1 MQRVRVYHLN
11 ENGHWDDKGTGVI
24 KVETAEVRH
33 ALGIR
38 CRAPWAGDQGDGS
51 SVCTLKLVCTSASPR
66 PHRRPMLPPQHPT
79 SDVHLI
85 IEDDTDAS
93 RLLNHTVTQ
102 GTSYQRQKAFA
113 SYKQLLQRRPA
124 PHSADDS
131 IISWTEASSG
141 IEIALSFQEAFTCTQ
156 VWAEIQ
162 SVQDAGLSPRA
173 QAAKLQES
181 AGLMHG
187 PHLPLGPGQSP
198 AGQDPPPET
207 GPFPAHGADLPAAEL
222 GNLPAIARSLS
233 EASVFQR
240 ERLVHQLSAPGYL
253 GRLVGLFRVC
263 EDLEEEESLAQL
275 HVALRAAI
283 MLNDAGLI
291 EALLSEP
298 LVMDVVGALEYEP
311 GVAPAARPRHREWL
325 RDRAHL
331 REPVPI
337 ADPGVRAKI
346 HDTYRLGYVRDV
358 VMPRFLDDA
367 VLATLRSLALFNSVE
382 VLMAL
387 AADAHAFP
395 ALFDKLRGAKPGG
408 GDWADGVGFLQELAS
423 LAKHLQASQ
432 RTTLFGKLADLG
444 LFEVMI
450 RVLELGEPELH
461 LRATDILLSFMHGR
475 GCGMQ
480 EQVLELLRI
489 LLDPDTMDASVERD
503 AFIDSFYEAHAG
515 TLVGALVA
523 ATRGGGVAAESAG
536 AGAAGAGGEVAGGAA
551 GAPDTAAGA
560 ADTGDAPTT
569 SAHTLGLIVELL
581 CYCVTQHSYRIK
593 YYILRNNVVEKV
605 LRLLHRKERWLVVA
619 AIRFLRTCLGMKDEF
634 YNRYLVKNGLLE
646 PVIAVFLENG
656 NRYNLLNS
664 VVLELFEFMWRENM
678 KGLLGYV
685 VESPRWPELQAL
697 DFAPTFRR
705 LSMKHDQNQ
714 VVCRL
719 RQEVLCTWAACPIP
733 GCGWALS
740 LGHCSKKLTF
750 VTSHQQERSTG
761 SAAAPAGSGPGSEA
775 GGGVFLGHAR
785 AAAAAQQ
792 RRIRGEKEEDEDEEN
807 YFKDDEDDD
816 RGGSAAAAEVSE
828 VRALRDAPASVSPSP
843 GSPRVVGASP
853 PSNGLPPFPGRLV
866 DYDDDDDDALPLGVV
881 HRGGPGGRRGS
892 SPPLQKRFRPAS
904 PSQ

>member
-102 GTSYQRQKAFA
+102 GTSYQRQKGARLGMYGCAGRSEGCRHVRRPPVHPCMWLGCCDRGQCDCGWHTSVQTLFVRAAFA

-536 AGAAGAGGEVAGGAA
+536 A
-551 GAPDTAAGA
+551 

-792 RRIRGEKEEDEDEEN
+792 RRIREWGQGEGEGE
-807 YFKDDEDDD
+807 
-816 RGGSAAAAEVSE
+816 R
-828 VRALRDAPASVSPSP
+828 
-843 GSPRVVGASP
+843 
-853 PSNGLPPFPGRLV
+853 
-866 DYDDDDDDALPLGVV
+866 
-881 HRGGPGGRRGS
+881 
-892 SPPLQKRFRPAS
+892 
-904 PSQ
+904 

>member
-24 KVETAEVRH
+24 KVETAE
-33 ALGIR
+33 
-38 CRAPWAGDQGDGS
+38 
-51 SVCTLKLVCTSASPR
+51 
-66 PHRRPMLPPQHPT
+66 HPT

-102 GTSYQRQKAFA
+102 GTSYQRQK
-113 SYKQLLQRRPA
+113 
-124 PHSADDS
+124 DDS

-173 QAAKLQES
+173 QAAKLQDRQWRTAGGTEAYDSVAAHHTYEES

-198 AGQDPPPET
+198 AGQDSPPET
-207 GPFPAHGADLPAAEL
+207 GPFPAPGADLPAAEL

-311 GVAPAARPRHREWL
+311 G
-325 RDRAHL
+325 
-331 REPVPI
+331 
-337 ADPGVRAKI
+337 
-346 HDTYRLGYVRDV
+346 
-358 VMPRFLDDA
+358 
-367 VLATLRSLALFNSVE
+367 
-382 VLMAL
+382 
-387 AADAHAFP
+387 
-395 ALFDKLRGAKPGG
+395 
-408 GDWADGVGFLQELAS
+408 
-423 LAKHLQASQ
+423 
-432 RTTLFGKLADLG
+432 
-444 LFEVMI
+444 
-450 RVLELGEPELH
+450 
-461 LRATDILLSFMHGR
+461 
-475 GCGMQ
+475 
-480 EQVLELLRI
+480 
-489 LLDPDTMDASVERD
+489 
-503 AFIDSFYEAHAG
+503 
-515 TLVGALVA
+515 
-523 ATRGGGVAAESAG
+523 
-536 AGAAGAGGEVAGGAA
+536 
-551 GAPDTAAGA
+551 APDAAAGA
-560 ADTGDAPTT
+560 ADAGDAPTT

-714 VVCRL
+714 
-719 RQEVLCTWAACPIP
+719 
-733 GCGWALS
+733 
-740 LGHCSKKLTF
+740 
-750 VTSHQQERSTG
+750 ERSTG

-816 RGGSAAAAEVSE
+816 RGGSAAAAAVPEE
-828 VRALRDAPASVSPSP
+828 RALRDAPASVSPGP

>member
-24 KVETAEVRH
+24 KVETAE
-33 ALGIR
+33 
-38 CRAPWAGDQGDGS
+38 
-51 SVCTLKLVCTSASPR
+51 
-66 PHRRPMLPPQHPT
+66 HPT

-102 GTSYQRQKAFA
+102 GTSYQRQK
-113 SYKQLLQRRPA
+113 
-124 PHSADDS
+124 DDS

-173 QAAKLQES
+173 QAAKLQDRQWRTAGGTEAYDSVAAHHTYEES

-461 LRATDILLSFMHGR
+461 LRATDILLVGALHDPNPLRSFLLSDQGGCLFRLLIQSFMHGR

-714 VVCRL
+714 
-719 RQEVLCTWAACPIP
+719 
-733 GCGWALS
+733 
-740 LGHCSKKLTF
+740 
-750 VTSHQQERSTG
+750 ERSTG